1 MSPRTSIRS
10 TRPLHYLSFACAL
23 GAFGWLSVAHA
34 GPAEDSLKLADQ
46 AMNED
51 FLATDFKGALKK
63 LKTALK
69 KCAKCENPVKAR
81 LYRDLGLLY
90 ATGFNNKGAALVN
103 FQKAVKLDKAVT
115 LPRAYASEDVKKLFL
130 KAGGRK
136 ETLLH
141 DAVNEQKKNTP
152 VPIYAELLGE
162 VPDAVLTVHYRVEG
176 QKVFKELAMDSR
188 SGGFGAYLPCESVLN
203 KDSIEYYVT
212 VNRADKLVSTSGS
225 EELPFKVE
233 MAEEIDGEVRSLP
246 GDSEPQSCAKPV
258 TPDLDDDDL
267 DDEPPPPEEEPK
279 RKHKNVWVSLGV
291 QKDLALVGGTDICT
305 SSSQEAG
312 PFYCFREDGSQY
324 QGAPVEGLYDKIDTG
339 FVPATTRVMLG
350 LDIGLTDSLSAFGKA
365 GYVFGTGPTPD
376 GLAESLKFH
385 AEAGL
390 KLWLTSSG
398 AFPTEGLGVY
408 VAGSGGLGQVDAKK
422 NVPVQERTDV
432 TTRQPNPPGQQ
443 VDAWAKYGQ
452 GFGALGVGFF
462 YPLGPGAVMLDLR
475 GMYMLPSSGFVA
487 APALGYG
494 IGL

>member
-1 MSPRTSIRS
+1 MSPRTHSYRFRSLVTLAGAVAALSI
-10 TRPLHYLSFACAL
+10 L
-23 GAFGWLSVAHA
+23 GTAHA
-34 GPAEDSLKLADQ
+34 GPAEDAQKLADQ

-69 KCAKCENPVKAR
+69 MCGGCENPVKAR

-103 FQKAVKLDKAVT
+103 FQKAVKLDKDVT
-115 LPRAYASEDVKKLFL
+115 LPRAYASDDVKKLFL

-162 VPDAVLTVHYRVEG
+162 VPDAILTVHYRVQG
-176 QKVFKELAMDSR
+176 QKVFKELAMDAR
-188 SGGFGAYLPCESVLN
+188 SGGFGAYLPCDAVLN

-212 VNRADKLVSTSGS
+212 VNRADKTVATSGS
-225 EELPFKVE
+225 DEKPFSVEL
-233 MAEEIDGEVRSLP
+233 AEEIDGEVRSLP
-246 GDSEPQSCAKPV
+246 GDSEPQSCAKPA
-258 TPDLDDDDL
+258 TPDLGDDDL

-279 RKHKNVWVSLGV
+279 REHKSVWLSIGV
-291 QKDLALVGGTDICT
+291 QQDLALVGGTDICT
-305 SSSQEAG
+305 SASQESG
-312 PFYCFREDGSQY
+312 PFYCFREDGIQY
-324 QGAPVEGLYDKIDTG
+324 QGAPVEGEYDKIDTG
-339 FVPATTRVMLG
+339 FVPATTRILLG
-350 LDIGLTDSLSAFGKA
+350 LDISLSESLSAFGKA
-365 GYVFGTGPTPD
+365 GYAFGTGPTPE
-376 GLAESLKFH
+376 GLTESLKFH

-408 VAGSGGLGQVDAKK
+408 VAGSGGLGQVDAVK
-422 NVPVQERTDV
+422 NVPVKERRDV
-432 TTRQPNPPGQQ
+432 TTPQPNPDGQQ

-462 YPLGPGAVMLDLR
+462 YPLGPGALLLDLR
-475 GMYMLPSSGFVA
+475 GMYLFPSSGFVA